1 MFIDMLETIHN
12 TSLAVKGGLALPHNM
27 QCSTAFT
34 IQNVHLGASKWPTG
48 FGRGQTLGYWACT
61 QLLQNKFFDWSSRS
75 MRNINNG
82 EKKRKRREKGETSGP
97 LTSLPDRLN
106 SNQLQLRCWWH
117 VKQFKVKFK
126 ISNFE
131 KNTKN

>member
-34 IQNVHLGASKWPTG
+34 IQNVHLGAPKWPTG

-82 EKKRKRREKGETSGP
+82 EKKRKRREKGENSGP